1 MLFGDVQL
9 TSQLTRVKTLGG
21 NLHNEYIKYETPV
34 QIYKAV
40 MGRKRNLCTK
50 GDDVIYVG
58 EEEVSLFIMTL

>member
-1 MLFGDVQL
+1 MSISNMKPQCKL
-9 TSQLTRVKTLGG
+9 
-21 NLHNEYIKYETPV
+21 
-34 QIYKAV
+34 YKAV